1 MKRVVYIILAS
12 VVLAGLILA
21 GCRKSSNRK
30 SKVDTNFEEFGAQ
43 ILDYNLWSTIHEP
56 GALGLLDYGVPI
68 VIGKGD
74 YTDPK
79 VYPGEVSWSV
89 DVHGVVKFL
98 SAYDSEVSPDGYTA
112 SGSHVILKPV
122 GEGSVYVYAED
133 ADGNRLQHK
142 FIVRENLHYTP
153 DANPWASSGWDDWGG
168 SSSSGW
174 DDWGGSSSSDWDDW
188 GGSSSSEE
196 EEWGSSS
203 SAEEYD

>member
-1 MKRVVYIILAS
+1 MKRVVYIILAA

-21 GCRKSSNRK
+21 GCRKSNNRK

-56 GALGLLDYGVPI
+56 GALGLLDYGVPL

-79 VYPGEVSWSV
+79 VYPGEVTWTLDSR
-89 DVHGVVKFL
+89 GVVKFL
-98 SAYDSEVSPDGYTA
+98 SAYDSEVSQDGYTA

-122 GEGSVYVYAED
+122 SEGSVYVYAED
-133 ADGNRLQHK
+133 ADGNRLEHR
-142 FIVRENLHYTP
+142 FVVLRNLHYTP
-153 DANPWASSGWDDWGG
+153 DTNPYASSG
-168 SSSSGW
+168 
-174 DDWGGSSSSDWDDW
+174 WDDW

-203 SAEEYD
+203 IEEEEWGSSSSAEE